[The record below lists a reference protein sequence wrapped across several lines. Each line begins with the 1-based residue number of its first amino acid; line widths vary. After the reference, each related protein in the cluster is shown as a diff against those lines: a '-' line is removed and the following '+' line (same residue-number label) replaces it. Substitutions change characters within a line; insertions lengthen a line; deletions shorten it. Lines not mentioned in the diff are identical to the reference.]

1 MNLKREVMRRFG
13 MWLLFAIPLVC
24 LSLLLLYYGGM
35 QREIFRPALI
45 LILQIFILCSFAAL
59 NLIYF
64 FFRIKELNPNVAKLP
79 LICFIGASIVYLK
92 ILPVFFGRPLESS
105 DILLFFFFSSLSLT
119 LINMIAVL
127 LVKDKKS

>member
-24 LSLLLLYYGGM
+24 LSLLFLYYGDM
-35 QREIFRPALI
+35 QRETFRPALI
-45 LILQIFILCSFAAL
+45 LILQVFVLCSFAAL

-64 FFRIKELNPNVAKLP
+64 FFRIKEFNPSLAKLP

-92 ILPVFFGRPLESS
+92 ILPMFFGRPLESG

-119 LINMIAVL
+119 LINMTVIF
-127 LVKDKKS
+127 LVKE